1 MIKAAVL
8 GSPISHS
15 LSPLLHNHAYSV
27 LGIAGE
33 YSAIEV
39 KHGELAKFLSREAKN
54 GFNGFSLTMPLK
66 EDVIELGIQV
76 SAQAQRIRSANTITF
91 TDGVA
96 QATSTDLTAFQ
107 RLIPVTPSSR
117 VSVIGAG
124 GTARALLG
132 ALDGKVSQLELFV
145 RNTSKAQGLAAAF
158 DSTELIVKDISELS
172 VRVLSDSD
180 WFISTVP
187 AGVTDSFA
195 EEISQAKIDL
205 SGLKFCEVLYNPWP
219 TDLLL
224 AMKSSGSSTL
234 DGLDLLVEQALD
246 QIQLMTGLSF
256 DYTSMR
262 EELLKVGLKALHRD

>member
-76 SAQAQRIRSANTITF
+76 SAQAQRIRSANTIIF
-91 TDGVA
+91 TGGEA
-96 QATSTDLTAFQ
+96 QASSTDLTAFQ
-107 RLIPVTPSSR
+107 RLIPVTALSR

-132 ALDGKVSQLELFV
+132 ALDGKVPQLELFV
-145 RNTSKAQGLAAAF
+145 RSTSKAQGLAAAL

-172 VRVLSDSD
+172 ADVLSNRD
-180 WFISTVP
+180 WLISTVP

>member
-15 LSPLLHNHAYSV
+15 LSPLLHNHAYSF

-76 SAQAQRIRSANTITF
+76 SAQAQRIRSANTIIF
-91 TDGVA
+91 TGGEA

-107 RLIPVTPSSR
+107 RLIPVTALSR

-132 ALDGKVSQLELFV
+132 ALDGKVPQLELFV
-145 RNTSKAQGLAAAF
+145 RSTSKAQGLAAAL

-172 VRVLSDSD
+172 ADVLSNRD
-180 WFISTVP
+180 WLISTVP

>member
-76 SAQAQRIRSANTITF
+76 SAQAQRIRSANTIIF
-91 TDGVA
+91 TGGEA

-107 RLIPVTPSSR
+107 RLIPVTALSR

-132 ALDGKVSQLELFV
+132 ALDGKVPQLELFV
-145 RNTSKAQGLAAAF
+145 RSTSKAQGLAAAL

-172 VRVLSDSD
+172 ADVLSNRD
-180 WFISTVP
+180 WLISTVP

>member
-76 SAQAQRIRSANTITF
+76 SAQAQRIRSANTIIF
-91 TDGVA
+91 TGGEA

-107 RLIPVTPSSR
+107 RLIPVTALSR

-132 ALDGKVSQLELFV
+132 ALDGKVPQLELFV
-145 RNTSKAQGLAAAF
+145 RSTSKAQGLAAAL

-172 VRVLSDSD
+172 ADVLSNRD
-180 WFISTVP
+180 WLISTVP
-187 AGVTDSFA
+187 AGITDSFA
-195 EEISQAKIDL
+195 AEISQADIDL